1 MAKKEVKSE
10 STEAEVAPVKR
21 GRGRPKG
28 TTKKFKGQRRPDGT
42 FKSKIQV
49 IQLENAVPE
58 GTKAVTKNTG
68 SK

>member
-28 TTKKFKGQRRPDGT
+28 TTKKSKGQRRPDGT
-42 FKSKIQV
+42 FKSKIE
-49 IQLENAVPE
+49 LENAVPE

>member
-10 STEAEVAPVKR
+10 STEGEVAQVKR

-28 TTKKFKGQRRPDGT
+28 SSKSKGQRNPDGT
-42 FKSKIQV
+42 FKSK

-58 GTKAVTKNTG
+58 GTKAVTKNTS